1 MKCYA
6 IYELT
11 PAPWGDDYRY
21 IKAFDRKEDAE
32 KVLAAL
38 ESVNIDF
45 SLYKIIEYDRAARL
59 KHLDFIKSELQ
70 ALKSEISWE
79 NDAWRKIDYILEKL

>member
-1 MKCYA
+1 MKYYT

-21 IKAFDRKEDAE
+21 IKTFDRYGDAE
-32 KVLAAL
+32 KVLKVL

-45 SLYKIIEYDRAARL
+45 SVYKIITKE
-59 KHLDFIKSELQ
+59 E
-70 ALKSEISWE
+70 
-79 NDAWRKIDYILEKL
+79 